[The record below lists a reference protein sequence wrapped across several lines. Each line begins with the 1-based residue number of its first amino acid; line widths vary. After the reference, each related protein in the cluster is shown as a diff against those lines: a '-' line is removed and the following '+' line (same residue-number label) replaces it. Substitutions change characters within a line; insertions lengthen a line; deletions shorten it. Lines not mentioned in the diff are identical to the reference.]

1 MFSFSD
7 SLLEVLATDDQMKP
21 TVTLQQ
27 TFLQTFGMMLVH
39 NLTKYLTKGIL
50 RNSKCFK
57 SPGVI
62 SYFTLWYVRTV
73 ATQEC

>member
-7 SLLEVLATDDQMKP
+7 SFLEVLATDDQMKP

-27 TFLQTFGMMLVH
+27 TFLETFGMMLVH
-39 NLTKYLTKGIL
+39 NLTKYITKGIL
-50 RNSKCFK
+50 RNLKCLK
-57 SPGVI
+57 SPSVI
-62 SYFTLWYVRTV
+62 SYFTLGYVRTV